1 MKYLILILMIPGVAF
16 ADFASDAKIQSDR
29 LKKNLM
35 NNLTTQIKEKGVVAA
50 VEFCH
55 ESALP
60 LTDKA
65 KSKKLKMGRTSLKV
79 RNPKNTAPGW
89 IKSYLQEASKT
100 TSQNPFKEQVVVLK
114 DKTTAFI
121 SPLYMAP
128 QCLQCHGNPSG
139 ALKEKIDKLYPKDQ
153 ATGYKAGEFR
163 GFVWVTP

>member
-1 MKYLILILMIPGVAF
+1 MFPSIGF
-16 ADFASDAKIQSDR
+16 ADFAGDAKIQSDL

-35 NNLTTQIKEKGVVAA
+35 NNLTTQIRKNGVVAA

-65 KSKKLKMGRTSLKV
+65 KSKKLKMGRTSLKI
-79 RNPKNTAPGW
+79 RNPKNTAPQW
-89 IKSYLQEASKT
+89 IKSYLNEASKT
-100 TSQNPFKEQVVVLK
+100 TAQNPFKEQVVILQ
-114 DKTTAFI
+114 DKSKAFI
-121 SPLYMAP
+121 SPLYVTH
-128 QCLQCHGNPSG
+128 QCLQCHGKLGG
-139 ALKEKIDKLYPKDQ
+139 ALKEKINKLYPNDQ

>member
-1 MKYLILILMIPGVAF
+1 MIFPSIAF
-16 ADFASDAKIQSDR
+16 ADFASDAKIQSDL
-29 LKKNLM
+29 LKINLM
-35 NNLTTQIKEKGVVAA
+35 NNLTTQIRKNGVVAA

-65 KSKKLKMGRTSLKV
+65 KYKKLKMGRTSLKI
-79 RNPKNTAPGW
+79 RNPKNSAPEW
-89 IKSYLQEASKT
+89 IKTYLKEASKT
-100 TSQNPFKEQVVVLK
+100 TAQNPFKQQVVVLQ

-121 SPLYMAP
+121 SPLYVAP
-128 QCLQCHGNPSG
+128 QCLQCHGNLSG
-139 ALKEKIDKLYPKDQ
+139 VLKEKINKLYPNDQ